1 MVAIGDRA
9 LAKQMPLSRPPQLG
23 AEDRLKVIN
32 FELHVKVIISYCTS
46 QVLEA

>member
-23 AEDRLKVIN
+23 AEDKSKVTYY
-32 FELHVKVIISYCTS
+32 ELHRESCN
-46 QVLEA
+46 